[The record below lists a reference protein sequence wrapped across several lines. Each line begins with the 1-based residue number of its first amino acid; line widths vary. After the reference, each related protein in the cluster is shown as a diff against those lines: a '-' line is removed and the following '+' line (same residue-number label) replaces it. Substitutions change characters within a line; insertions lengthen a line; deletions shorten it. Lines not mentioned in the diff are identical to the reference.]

1 MDTTDRDHALTCR
14 FVYLGPVMA
23 RIILRWIACTIFLSL
38 SFRADAQERE
48 LMTVRKGE
56 VSFVSDAPLER
67 IAASNSAVTG
77 MLDLKQRTFVVRIPM
92 RLFSGFNSPLQQEH
106 FHENYVESQDFP
118 NALFEGRVIEACDLS
133 KAATYEVRAKGRF
146 TVHGVAQER
155 IITCTLVV
163 AADGIR
169 VTSTFDVPLAD
180 HGIRIPRVV
189 QQKLA
194 AVARVK
200 VDLLFAPA
208 PGK

>member
-1 MDTTDRDHALTCR
+1 MGATDRDHALTGP
-14 FVYLGPVMA
+14 FVYLGPVMV
-23 RIILRWIACTIFLSL
+23 RILFRSIAFTVSL
-38 SFRADAQERE
+38 SAASWAGAQERE
-48 LMTVRKGE
+48 LMAVRKGE

-67 IAASNSAVTG
+67 IAATNSAVTG

-92 RLFSGFNSPLQQEH
+92 RVFSGFNSPLQQEH
-106 FHENYVESQDFP
+106 FHENYVESQEFP

-133 KAATYEVRAKGRF
+133 KATTYEVRAKGRF

-169 VTSTFDVPLAD
+169 VTSAFDVPLAD

>member
-106 FHENYVESQDFP
+106 FHENYVESQEFP
-118 NALFEGRVIEACDLS
+118 NALFRCSSRSDRQPG
-133 KAATYEVRAKGRF
+133 
-146 TVHGVAQER
+146 
-155 IITCTLVV
+155 
-163 AADGIR
+163 
-169 VTSTFDVPLAD
+169 
-180 HGIRIPRVV
+180 
-189 QQKLA
+189 
-194 AVARVK
+194 
-200 VDLLFAPA
+200 FAPTQNERESGSSSICFA
-208 PGK
+208 AQ